1 MQHMQSR
8 PQCNAGDG
16 VHQPFE
22 PELDWN
28 DFGVRVPEERIPVL
42 HEILAAID
50 DDTYRR
56 KMVSRG
62 LFQQEADPH
71 AGCGRTT

>member
-1 MQHMQSR
+1 MQHMQLR
-8 PQCNAGDG
+8 PQCNAGDHI
-16 VHQPFE
+16 HQPFE

-56 KMVSRG
+56 KMVS
-62 LFQQEADPH
+62 LCIKIQEVL
-71 AGCGRTT
+71 